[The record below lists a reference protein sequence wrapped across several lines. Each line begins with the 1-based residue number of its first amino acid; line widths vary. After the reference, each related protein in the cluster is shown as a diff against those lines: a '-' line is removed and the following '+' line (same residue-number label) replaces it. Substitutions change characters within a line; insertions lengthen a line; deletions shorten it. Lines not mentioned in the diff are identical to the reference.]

1 MNATLTAPTFARE
14 DHPVGE
20 ITLFPARRAAAR
32 VSALVGYRLEG
43 MAGIVSPQ
51 TRVDV
56 VDFVAYDT
64 AN

>member
-1 MNATLTAPTFARE
+1 MTTMTAPAFARE

-20 ITLFPARRAAAR
+20 ITVLPSRRATSR
-32 VSALVGYRLEG
+32 VQALVGYRLEG
-43 MAGIVSPQ
+43 MAGIISPS

>member
-1 MNATLTAPTFARE
+1 MTTMTAPAFSLDE
-14 DHPVGE
+14 HPVGE
-20 ITLFPARRAAAR
+20 ITLFANQRPTDR

-43 MAGIVSPQ
+43 IAGMISTV

-64 AN
+64 AS

>member
-1 MNATLTAPTFARE
+1 MNATLTASTFSRE

-32 VSALVGYRLEG
+32 ASALVGYRLEG
-43 MAGIVSPQ
+43 IAGAISTV

-64 AN
+64 AS